1 MVLCSN
7 FFYQSQIQNL
17 GVTRSPLLDNFLGG
31 VPARTAGLFCWFF
44 LFVLVHQL

>member
-17 GVTRSPLLDNFLGG
+17 GVTG
-31 VPARTAGLFCWFF
+31 VNQSSSYFSKCVKQGCHSKKSMPFD
-44 LFVLVHQL
+44 